1 MKNDK
6 KNLNAFALVGFVLG
20 LLSVLLYWVIGI
32 IPILAIVF
40 SIIGLVSVKNSGQ
53 KGKGFAITG
62 LVLGIVYVLAFG
74 LNIYLNNY
82 FGTSNVYDIV
92 KTQNI
97 INEKLI
103 GTWEGSHVN
112 QYSDGTSGM
121 VPGRIVE
128 IYTLQI
134 NQDNTFSLKKFFGL
148 YEQKNPN
155 ESYSATLSN
164 THYATGKI
172 IVKNNTSYLQIKT
185 SDINGYG
192 LKAGDETLFQISNNN
207 TATLILP
214 EKDITFYK

>member
-1 MKNDK
+1 MNEDK

-20 LLSVLLYWVIGI
+20 LLSLVLYWVLGI
-32 IPILAIVF
+32 IPVLAIIF

-82 FGTSNVYDIV
+82 FGTSNIYDIV

-134 NQDNTFSLKKFFGL
+134 NQDKTFSLKQFFGL

-164 THYATGKI
+164 THCATGKF
-172 IVKNNTSYLQIKT
+172 IVKNNTFYLQIKT
-185 SDINGYG
+185 SDINYYG
-192 LKAGDETLFQISNNN
+192 LKSGDETIFQISNN
-207 TATLILP
+207 TLKLILP